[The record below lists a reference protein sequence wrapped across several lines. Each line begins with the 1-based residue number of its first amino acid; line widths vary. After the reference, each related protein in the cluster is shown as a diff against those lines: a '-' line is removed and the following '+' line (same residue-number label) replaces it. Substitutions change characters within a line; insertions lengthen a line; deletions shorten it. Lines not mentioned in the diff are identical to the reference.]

1 MAITFNK
8 ILYNIKIL
16 FLKEILRKESHIFVK
31 VFIVKTGFICY
42 TIIIMEEKFFE
53 KLEFNKIRE
62 IVSNYAITFLGKD
75 MALSLFPLKNK
86 QEIEKA
92 LKQNFEAETL
102 IYRKGNLPIFEIQN
116 IKPYLKNIESQ
127 NVLSCKQL
135 LELADILRLSNNL
148 KKYFLS
154 TEIDMTE
161 FTALSRVI

>member
-116 IKPYLKNIESQ
+116 IKPYLKNIESK
-127 NVLSCKQL
+127 NILLCKQL

>member
-1 MAITFNK
+1 MKGATYFCQSFYCKNRFYM
-8 ILYNIKIL
+8 LYYN
-16 FLKEILRKESHIFVK
+16 H
-31 VFIVKTGFICY
+31 Y
-42 TIIIMEEKFFE
+42 
-53 KLEFNKIRE
+53 
-62 IVSNYAITFLGKD
+62 GKD

>member
-1 MAITFNK
+1 
-8 ILYNIKIL
+8 
-16 FLKEILRKESHIFVK
+16 
-31 VFIVKTGFICY
+31 
-42 TIIIMEEKFFE
+42 
-53 KLEFNKIRE
+53 
-62 IVSNYAITFLGKD
+62 